1 MSENNTMWGFMD
13 EDGYGMTDEEE
24 IEIYG
29 FIVQNARVVF
39 KFKNINENY
48 RELNKMHKK
57 QRIL

>member
-1 MSENNTMWGFMD
+1 MD
-13 EDGYGMTDEEE
+13 EDGYGVTDDEE

-29 FIVQNARVVF
+29 FIVQNASVVF